1 MKKKLLFMCINM
13 NIGGTEK
20 ALLNM
25 IAEIPKD
32 KYEVTIL
39 MLEQYGG
46 FLSEIP
52 EWVKVKYLD
61 NYSEIKPILNNPPQS
76 TIKKFIR
83 KGRIIKAVN
92 IAWAYY
98 TSKILRNKSIFF
110 KYILSDYSIL
120 KGEYDLAVAYAGPMD
135 FITYYVLNKIKA
147 NKKAQWI
154 HFDIELIGFDKYFAG
169 KHYSEFNKIFIVS
182 EKGKEKLLN
191 KLPNVKDKVEVFYN
205 IVSEDLVREMSVKGN
220 GFEDEFDGTRIL
232 TVGRLSKEKGQDLFI
247 SALAKLKSEGY
258 KVRGYIIGDGPNKN
272 KYQNLI
278 NNLGLKDN
286 CILLGAKKNPYPYM
300 KECDIYV
307 QPSRHEG
314 YCITLAEARCF
325 NSPIITTEFTGASEQ
340 LINEE
345 RGVITKID
353 SEDIY
358 LAMKKLLDNKRL
370 IKNIKIKLEKEIV
383 DSRTQITKLSEF
395 ISSI

>member
-46 FLSEIP
+46 FLSDIP
-52 EWVKVKYLD
+52 EWVKVKYLE
-61 NYSEIKPILNNPPQS
+61 NYSEIKSILNNPPQS
-76 TIKKFIR
+76 TIKEFIK

-92 IAWAYY
+92 IAVFYY
-98 TSKILRNKSIFF
+98 TSKLLKNKSIFF
-110 KYILSDYSIL
+110 KYILSNYSKL
-120 KGEYDLAVAYAGPMD
+120 KGKYDLAVAYAGPMD
-135 FITYYVLNKIKA
+135 FITYYVLNKINSK
-147 NKKAQWI
+147 KKAQWI
-154 HFDIELIGFDKYFAG
+154 HFDIERIGFDKAFAD
-169 KHYSEFNKIFIVS
+169 KNYKKFNNIFVVS
-182 EKGKEKLLN
+182 EKGKEKLIN
-191 KLPNVKDKVEVFYN
+191 KLPGIKDKVEVFYN
-205 IVSEDLVREMSVKGN
+205 IVSTDLVREMSVKGT

-232 TVGRLSKEKGQDLFI
+232 TIGRLSEEKGQDLFI
-247 SALAKLKSEGY
+247 SALAKLRNDGY

-272 KYQNLI
+272 EYQNLI
-278 NNLGLKDN
+278 NSLGLKDN

-300 KECDIYV
+300 KNCDIYV

-325 NSPIITTEFTGASEQ
+325 DVPIVTTNFTGASEQ
-340 LINEE
+340 VINEE
-345 RGVITKID
+345 TGIITKID
-353 SEDIY
+353 SEEVY
-358 LAMKKLLDNKRL
+358 LAIKKLLDNK
-370 IKNIKIKLEKEIV
+370 KY
-383 DSRTQITKLSEF
+383 
-395 ISSI
+395 

>member
-39 MLEQYGG
+39 MLERYGG

-52 EWVKVKYLD
+52 ECVEIKYLD
-61 NYSEIKPILNNPPQS
+61 NYSEIKPMLNEPPQR
-76 TIKKFIR
+76 TIKELIK
-83 KGRIIKAVN
+83 KGQIIKAVN
-92 IAWAYY
+92 IAGAYY
-98 TSKILRNKSIFF
+98 TSKLLKNKSIFF
-110 KYILSDYSIL
+110 KYILSNYQKLND
-120 KGEYDLAVAYAGPMD
+120 EYDLAVAYAGPMD
-135 FITYYVLNKIKA
+135 LITYYVLNNINSK
-147 NKKAQWI
+147 KKAQWI
-154 HFDIELIGFDKYFAG
+154 HFDIERIGFDKVFAE
-169 KHYSEFNKIFIVS
+169 KNYKKFNNIFVVS
-182 EKGKEKLLN
+182 EKGKEKILN
-191 KLPNVKDKVEVFYN
+191 KLPNLKDKVEVFYN
-205 IVSEDLVREMSVKGN
+205 IVSKDLVTEMSIRDN
-220 GFEDEFDGTRIL
+220 GFEDDFNGTRIL

-247 SALAKLKSEGY
+247 AALAKLKNDGY

-272 KYQNLI
+272 EYQNLI

-300 KECDIYV
+300 KDCDIYV

-325 NSPIITTEFTGASEQ
+325 DVPIVTTNFTGASEQ
-340 LINEE
+340 VINEE
-345 RGVITKID
+345 TGIITKID
-353 SEDIY
+353 SEDVY
-358 LAMKKLLDNKRL
+358 LAIKKLLNNKSL
-370 IKNIKIKLEKEIV
+370 IKNNKFNLVNKTIEKDREIDKLFGLV
-383 DSRTQITKLSEF
+383 
-395 ISSI
+395 